1 MLWFVEVDFTDDGGG
16 SHRNMLECSFTGKV
30 FLNCYMCMLLNQF
43 LNNILIVMHGT
54 SNIQILKTRATNKN
68 KTGNVRINETS
79 RRVRATTA
87 AVEKQ

>member
-1 MLWFVEVDFTDDGGG
+1 
-16 SHRNMLECSFTGKV
+16 
-30 FLNCYMCMLLNQF
+30 
-43 LNNILIVMHGT
+43 MHGT
-54 SNIQILKTRATNKN
+54 SNIQILKTRATNRN